1 MGKREEDGKRQK
13 EAGLDDSL
21 CGTKVPVVP

>member
-1 MGKREEDGKRQK
+1 MGKREEDGRRQM

-21 CGTKVPVVP
+21 CRTKVPVVP